1 MLRSGYVLAGFE
13 TLAGI
18 VDRFIKGER
27 GTFND
32 NFTRKDVSRFLS
44 STSSGF
50 LHSYGQNFDRKK
62 NLAKHDI
69 NETSMYQKCIDME
82 IFEDCDFI
90 VDSGGFQISTGRF
103 SRTRSEH
110 LFKMYYEWVKNN
122 HELISKAF
130 ILDIPPGPGCKIFHD
145 FDDVYK
151 LNLECYLIARD
162 LPDEV
167 RNKMIYIHHFRSPKL
182 WEIYTKIMRDNELF
196 PYFNYHGTGGIVANM
211 ATDMSIPC
219 IIYVLPLIPLL
230 NECKKYNRDFLNFH
244 ILGGA
249 NWRDI
254 LFYEFFTKI
263 VWDKHKIKLNMTYDS
278 SGPYKQSQ
286 MARYIHVKDGD
297 GFVRKMSLKSSHLDK
312 RFYKGERCLDAAQRL
327 VDHVADT
334 LNFKRIKVNG
344 LYDDETNTYHED
356 MKIYLTLFYP
366 IMLFSEIQEWLREY
380 SDEIYPLYVNGEIEE
395 FHQACLN
402 ATSILNQGKI
412 TKKQKIKSFSIARSL
427 DMLTNLDEDYC
438 EYIVKKVLAKDEFFD
453 LDERT
458 RIMKI

>member
-1 MLRSGYVLAGFE
+1 MVRSGYILAGFE

-27 GTFND
+27 GQFHD
-32 NFTRKDVSRFLS
+32 NFTRADVAKFLS
-44 STSSGF
+44 TTCSGF
-50 LHSYGQNFDRKK
+50 LHSYGQNFDKK
-62 NLAKHDI
+62 KKLEKHDI
-69 NETSMYQKCIDME
+69 NETRMFNQCIEMG
-82 IFEDCDFI
+82 IFDKCDFY

-103 SRTRSEH
+103 SRERSEN
-110 LFKMYYEWVKNN
+110 LFKMYYEWLKNN
-122 HELISKAF
+122 HELFAKAF
-130 ILDIPPGPGCKIFHD
+130 ILDIPPGPGCKIFHN
-145 FDDVYK
+145 FYDVYK
-151 LNLECYLIARD
+151 LNLESYTQARD
-162 LPDEV
+162 LPKVV
-167 RNKMIYIHHFRSPKL
+167 RDKIVYIHHFRTPKL
-182 WEIYTKIMRDNELF
+182 WDIYTRIMRDNELF
-196 PYFNYHGTGGIVANM
+196 PYFQSHGTGGIVANM

-297 GFVRKMSLKSSHLDK
+297 GYVRKMSLKSADIDK
-312 RFYKGERCLDAAQRL
+312 RFYKGERCIDAAQRL

-334 LNFKRIKVNG
+334 LNFKRIDVDRIYN
-344 LYDDETNTYHED
+344 DETNTYNED
-356 MKIYLTLFYP
+356 LKIYLTLFYP
-366 IMLFSEIQEWLREY
+366 ILLFSEIQGWLRDY
-380 SDEIYPLYVNGEIEE
+380 AGDIYPLYVNGEIEE
-395 FHQACLN
+395 FHQSCLH

-438 EYIVKKVLAKDEFFD
+438 EYLINKVLAKDEFVE
-453 LDERT
+453 LDERKRVLT
-458 RIMKI
+458 V